1 MPQPAT
7 QPLADVVSRALD
19 ALEALGL
26 LAEEIKD
33 EWTYVTDLGEAQ
45 RTRLQAIADRRP
57 VDEVTA
63 DRAAAVDLAIE
74 ETGRIADAH
83 KAIDWLS
90 TFPDLVAMA
99 LDEPVG
105 GAATDAG
112 GAIDAAPTP
121 RPA

>member
-26 LAEEIKD
+26 LAEEIED

-63 DRAAAVDLAIE
+63 DRAAAVVLAIE

-112 GAIDAAPTP
+112 GAIDTAPTA